1 MFRFT
6 LKNIWAY
13 KTRLALSMLSII
25 LGVAFLSG
33 TLVFSSTIKGAFDDL
48 FASVYKKT
56 DAVVRS
62 TETQRSDDGFSE
74 LRSSIPRSVLE
85 EVQAID
91 GVKSAQGSVDI
102 ENVTVIGK
110 DGKRVFTINGP
121 PTFGFSQ
128 SDNIDLA
135 LFHVVGKDG
144 KSLSLEDSVAA
155 KLADDE
161 IYVDKSSADIKKLKV
176 GDTLKVVLPNAVRDY
191 HIKGFVRF
199 GTADGIGGPAVFIFN
214 EKQAQA
220 IAGEGDTF
228 SSVEVAAKEGVSQ
241 QELKSNIEEYFSQ
254 KGTIDKSGTSKFE
267 VATGEELTKE
277 AQNDARTFLDIFTYI
292 LLGFAIVSFLV
303 ALVII
308 INSFAIVVAQ
318 RKREYALLRAIGAK
332 ASQIRRSV
340 FIESICVGFL
350 ASGVGI
356 LTGIGLAV
364 GISSFMEAQGIRLP
378 AGGLVVPSSAVILGM
393 LVGTLATLGSAL
405 IPAWIASRVPPI
417 EALRESAYEKSR
429 KWIWRIIFLSIL
441 GILAAISIWAAFAG
455 SSDNRVKTMGIGI
468 FFVFVFAIAVLPLLA
483 RPFTAIVGS
492 RPMGVLL
499 APFGGRHAFGV
510 TGDIARRNNYRNP
523 RRTGRTA
530 LALMIGVF
538 LVVFIT
544 VLASSVTATFD
555 KYFSENFAGDLI
567 IGDFGATQSLTPE
580 RCASINRL
588 DVVDAGSCF
597 TSISP
602 LMIDPGPIDA
612 GAERASGSTTI
623 VSVVD
628 TKALASIFITPYEGK
643 ISDIGGSG
651 MVTSKESAE
660 DKGLAIGD
668 KIELEGKR
676 GSHTFTI
683 TGILKEPIFGDAGFI
698 IDYEGAATIED
709 PKPAFIS
716 IMTLKKGVT
725 ADEGKAEVE
734 KLLTNTGIEI
744 TDQKSLR
751 DSQIGALNGVVNV
764 IYGLLGLAIIIA
776 AIGILNT
783 MSLSILERRREL
795 GLMRAIGTSKAQVRG
810 FVRFESVIVAVMGT
824 AVGIVVGIVASYLL
838 IKSLKDEG
846 FDSFAVDPTRL
857 LVIVAL
863 SAIIGVIAGAWPAWR
878 ATKVD
883 VLKAVTVE

>member
-56 DAVVRS
+56 DAIVRS

-74 LRSSIPRSVLE
+74 LRSSIPRSVLQ
-85 EVQAID
+85 EVQAIE

-110 DGKRVFTINGP
+110 DGKRVFPINGP

-135 LFHVVGKDG
+135 LFHVVDKDG
-144 KSLSLEDSVAA
+144 KSLSLKDSVAA

-176 GDTLKVVLPNAVRDY
+176 GDTLKVVLPDAVRDY
-191 HIKGFVRF
+191 RIKGFVRF
-199 GTADGIGGPAVFIFN
+199 GTADGIGGPAVFLFN

-220 IAGEGDTF
+220 IAGKGDTF
-228 SSVEVAAKEGVSQ
+228 SSVEVAAQEGVSQ
-241 QELKSNIEEYFSQ
+241 EELKRNIEEHFSQ
-254 KGTIDKSGTSKFE
+254 KGKIDKSSTSKFE
-267 VATGEELTKE
+267 VVTGEELTEE
-277 AQNDARTFLDIFTYI
+277 AQNDARAFLDIYTYI

-356 LTGIGLAV
+356 ATGIGLAV

-417 EALRESAYEKSR
+417 EALRESAYEQSR
-429 KWIWRIIFLSIL
+429 KWIWRIIFISIL
-441 GILAAISIWAAFAG
+441 GILAALTIWAAFDG

-468 FFVFVFAIAVLPLLA
+468 FFVFVFAIAALPLLA

-499 APFGGRHAFGV
+499 IPFGGRHAFGV

-580 RCASINRL
+580 RCASINSL
-588 DVVDAGSCF
+588 DIVEAGSCF
-597 TSISP
+597 TTISP
-602 LMIDPGPIDA
+602 TQVDT
-612 GAERASGSTTI
+612 ASPTGGSKTTT

-628 TKALASIFITPYEGK
+628 SKALASIFITPYDGN
-643 ISDIGGSG
+643 ISNIGPSG
-651 MVTSKESAE
+651 MVTSQESAD
-660 DKGLAIGD
+660 DKGLSIGD
-668 KIELEGKR
+668 KIELTGKR
-676 GSHTFTI
+676 GSRTFTI

-698 IDYEGAATIED
+698 IDYEGAAVIEE

-716 IMTLKKGVT
+716 ILTIKSGIT
-725 ADEGKAEVE
+725 AEEGKAEVE

-751 DSQIGALNGVVNV
+751 DNQVAQLNGVVNV

-824 AVGIVVGIVASYLL
+824 VVGIVVGITASFLL